1 MALINSFYGWEIFQ
15 LYLYTI
21 VFILSSV
28 NGHLGCSHV
37 LAIVNSAAVNTG
49 VHVYIQIMIFS
60 RCMLKSGIAGSYG
73 SFTFS
78 FFKET
83 PYCSPPWLHSD
94 IPANDRKFPFSPHPL
109 QHLWFV
115 DFLMMAILTSVKW
128 YLIVVL
134 ICISLIISDVG
145 HLFIH
150 FLATC
155 KSLETCLFRWSDHFC
170 FFAWVVF
177 LLLSY
182 MSCLYILEI
191 NPLSII

>member
-1 MALINSFYGWEIFQ
+1 MLQW
-15 LYLYTI
+15 T
-21 VFILSSV
+21 
-28 NGHLGCSHV
+28 LGCMYIFKLWFSPDVCWRVELQDHMVALLSVFLRKLHTV
-37 LAIVNSAAVNTG
+37 L
-49 VHVYIQIMIFS
+49 H
-60 RCMLKSGIAGSYG
+60 CD
-73 SFTFS
+73 
-78 FFKET
+78 
-83 PYCSPPWLHSD
+83 CSD

-191 NPLSII
+191 TPLSII